1 MVQLPVN
8 PAREWVIY
16 GGRDTH
22 EKLHRAMEKEAR
34 KYLSPLPDWDEDIA
48 KCMLWMHIKEGGV
61 LSIKR
66 EPIGR
71 LTIAMDGRII
81 KSISNDSMITD
92 LITPLIDKLAKEVHR
107 TVPSISDKAQY
118 LPGIT
123 KIKIKRLDWLGM
135 DTRVRYTLNHKLGKD
150 GGRNYHFI
158 GSMSLNG
165 SEMNYRNII

>member
-22 EKLHRAMEKEAR
+22 VMLHRAMEKEAR
-34 KYLSPLPDWDEDIA
+34 KYLSPLPNWDEDIA

-81 KSISNDSMITD
+81 KSISSDSMITG
-92 LITPLIDKLAKEVHR
+92 LIAPLIDKLAKKVHE
-107 TVPSISDKAQY
+107 TVPSISSH

-158 GSMSLNG
+158 GSMSLDS
-165 SEMNYRNII
+165 SETITGI